1 MTDWFENKQTPLEN
15 GMTPEEGR
23 EDSSRV
29 AADPPQTTPTA
40 SFGDPAQPESGS
52 PSASGWHTPGTDYG
66 YAAGS
71 SQTPPTGSGSQTGGS
86 GTGGYQPQG
95 GYTPYGSWQ
104 PSSSFTPPQA
114 PSGGGTQGP
123 KKPRKKPSS
132 NGILAAALSVV
143 CVICLVLG
151 GVLIFQNTAQTPGT
165 GVTSSGTNTD
175 ASEDDSSKPTVALNN
190 TEITDGGLTTT
201 EIVAKNI
208 NSTVVIKM
216 YTRQSQNGFYFSA
229 EGTETMAGQASGIVM
244 SEDGYIITNQHVVYN
259 ENTGEYY
266 DRIDVEFYDGS
277 VYTADVIGAD
287 QDTDLAVIK
296 IDATGLTPVT
306 FGNSDNLNLGDR
318 VVTLGNSGG
327 LPWTVSQGII
337 SGLDRDVY
345 DETGYSIKCL
355 QIDAVINPGNSGG
368 PLFNAAGE
376 VVGVNSAKIV
386 YEGYEGLGF
395 SIPISEAK
403 PVIDDIIANGYATG
417 RIALRITGYTVTQSG
432 YEGFMIDT
440 IQSDSSLNGTG
451 AQQGDIITHVNGTRV
466 RSYAE
471 LKNALSQH
479 AVGDTVELTLMRV
492 NRRTGQYSSFTVS
505 VQLQE
510 NQE

>member
-1 MTDWFENKQTPLEN
+1 MGEQPDASP
-15 GMTPEEGR
+15 
-23 EDSSRV
+23 
-29 AADPPQTTPTA
+29 AASAGSDLPSAAPSQPG
-40 SFGDPAQPESGS
+40 SAQPTSAGS
-52 PSASGWHTPGTDYG
+52 SAGGWHTPGTG
-66 YAAGS
+66 YTGYTTGA
-71 SQTPPTGSGSQTGGS
+71 SQTPPADPNRQPGGQ
-86 GTGGYQPQG
+86 GTAGGYQPQS
-95 GYTPYGSWQ
+95 GYTPYGNWQ
-104 PSSSFTPPQA
+104 PSTSFTPPSA
-114 PSGGGTQGP
+114 PSGGNAPHPQ
-123 KKPRKKPSS
+123 KPRKKPGS

-151 GVLIFQNTAQTPGT
+151 GVLIFQNTTQTPGT
-165 GVTSSGTNTD
+165 SVSSGNPSTG
-175 ASEDDSSKPTVALNN
+175 ASDDTSKPTVALNN
-190 TEITDGGLTTT
+190 TEITDGGLTTA

-208 NSTVVIKM
+208 HSTVVVKM
-216 YTRQSQNGFYFSA
+216 YTRQSQNGFNFSA
-229 EGTETMAGQASGIVM
+229 SGTETMAGQASGIVM

-259 ENTGEYY
+259 EDTGKYY

-277 VYTADVIGAD
+277 VYTASVIGAD

-327 LPWTVSQGII
+327 LPWSVSQGII
-337 SGLDRDVY
+337 SGLNRDVY
-345 DETGYSIKCL
+345 DETGYSIQCL

-376 VVGVNSAKIV
+376 VVGINSAKIV

-440 IQSDSSLNGTG
+440 IQSDSSLSGTG

-466 RSYAE
+466 KSYTE
-471 LKNALSQH
+471 LKNALSQY
-479 AVGDTVELTLMRV
+479 AIGDTVELTLLRV
-492 NRRTGQYSSFTVS
+492 NPRTGQSNAFTVS

-510 NQE
+510 NQA